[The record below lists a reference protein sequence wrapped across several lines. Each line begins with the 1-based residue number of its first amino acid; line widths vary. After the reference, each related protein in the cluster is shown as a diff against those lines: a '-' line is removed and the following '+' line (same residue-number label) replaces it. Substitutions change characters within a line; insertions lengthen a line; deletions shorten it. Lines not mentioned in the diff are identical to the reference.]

1 MPLPGGYD
9 AVLVD
14 PPAPASVLSARPDA
28 RWRRREESLEPWPTC
43 SGHCS
48 AGARARARPGERV
61 VYSTCTLIAEESEDV
76 VAAAGAALDDLG
88 AEYPGL
94 AHPRRPE
101 ALLHAPAPPRHRRV
115 LHRQDAPAV
124 SAQAPPA
131 SRSMPSLMS
140 ADPLRVG
147 EQLDAL
153 IGAGARAFH
162 VDVMDAH
169 FVPNLTLGPD
179 FARAVA
185 APIHAASGLVDVHLM
200 VARPGEVIR
209 FFADAAD
216 AIAIHV
222 EADPHPHRLLAV
234 IRAAGCWPASR
245 STPGPPSS
253 TSPSSATISTT

>member
-1 MPLPGGYD
+1 
-9 AVLVD
+9 
-14 PPAPASVLSARPDA
+14 
-28 RWRRREESLEPWPTC
+28 
-43 SGHCS
+43 
-48 AGARARARPGERV
+48 
-61 VYSTCTLIAEESEDV
+61 
-76 VAAAGAALDDLG
+76 
-88 AEYPGL
+88 
-94 AHPRRPE
+94 
-101 ALLHAPAPPRHRRV
+101 
-115 LHRQDAPAV
+115 V

-131 SRSMPSLMS
+131 GKVLPSLMS

-185 APIHAASGLVDVHLM
+185 VPIHAASGLVDVHLM
-200 VARPGEVIR
+200 VARPGEVIPL
-209 FFADAAD
+209 FADAAD

-234 IRAAGCWPASR
+234 IRAAGCLAGLALNPGTPVEHVAELGDDLDYVNVLSIDPGFAGQAFIPATLRRVERLRTLLPDRVAIEIDGGIARETLPAVRDAGARMFVSA
-245 STPGPPSS
+245 SS
-253 TSPSSATISTT
+253 IFGAADPVAAYAELAALAAA